1 MTIAATLNLFHLR
14 VRWIKGIWSR
24 NICCSPIQAMKHFR
38 KIPSQTH
45 GYRHNRYSSK
55 CKHNEMYR
63 WKCIKELFGKSSCD
77 IYKCILIQPKICEEN
92 EIKYFFFVAWLQI
105 QRIYEQS
112 ALFAFSKNWFHST
125 KWKWYVFFMNSE
137 ILPVKNNINEQPN
150 HT

>member
-92 EIKYFFFVAWLQI
+92 EIKIYFSCCLTAN
-105 QRIYEQS
+105 
-112 ALFAFSKNWFHST
+112 SKNLWT
-125 KWKWYVFFMNSE
+125 KCTICFFQKLISQHKMKMICFFYEFRNTASQ
-137 ILPVKNNINEQPN
+137 KQ
-150 HT
+150 H